1 MRAISLWQPWASLI
15 EAGAKPFET
24 RSWSTDYR
32 GPLVICAAK
41 GGLRKAELL
50 EILADEDFQ
59 NALSPLLGLSL
70 DLNVFEFADRAID
83 LLPRGKALCTVE
95 LIACW
100 ETDGMTPEHIGNCEP
115 FGDFRPGRYA
125 WELANVKPFAEHFPV
140 IGLQGFFSV
149 EIPGEKRQMALF

>member
-41 GGLRKAELL
+41 GGMRRCELIEVL
-50 EILADEDFQ
+50 DDVDFQ

-70 DLNVFEFADRAID
+70 DLTTAEFAASAID

-95 LIACW
+95 LVACHQT
-100 ETDGMTPEHIGNCEP
+100 ERMTPEQIGDCEP

-125 WELANVKPFAEHFPV
+125 WELANVKPFAEHIPV
-140 IGLQGFFSV
+140 VGKQGFFSV
-149 EIPGEKRQMALF
+149 DIPGEKRQMALF